1 MQNYKHSKTP
11 PSQPHY
17 EPFDICGECK
27 RNRQTAGVLSA
38 FALICFL
45 LISCG
50 EKRAIFTS
58 ADRRT
63 ADSIVSATNG
73 IDSLARLQKRLESE
87 GNRLGSIVALR
98 EWGSALRNESR
109 FEEALHAHSEGLRQA
124 EAIRDTLEWVKALNN
139 IGTDYRRMSMLD
151 VAQEYHYSAWKLS
164 EDCTDTTF
172 TARKNRVVS
181 LNGLGNIYMTLGN
194 YERADSVLRMALKG
208 ERELGSALGQAINYA
223 NLGAIFEHNGQIDSA
238 WVCYR
243 KSMALNTDAGSNLGI
258 SLCHTYFGSLYEKA
272 GQYKKATEE
281 YETAFQMMQASKD
294 EWHALNSLIAL
305 AGIHNATGDRAKTLD
320 CLGRA
325 KQVAEGIKSPQHL
338 EEIYTLYYKH
348 YKQSGDS
355 RSALRSYEQAVAMRD
370 SVLDMEKVNRIQ
382 NTSLNIERNRQ
393 EREKN
398 VMKLRLEHERT
409 MRYVG
414 FIVSGVVL
422 LTLGGLLAVV
432 LYTSRLRHRSHQAL
446 KKLSAMRESFFT
458 NITHEF
464 RTPLTMILGLS
475 HDLQSSDTEDVR
487 DKALTIER
495 QGHGLLTLINQLL
508 DISKLQSSV
517 GIADWRNGNITAYLT
532 MIVESW
538 RDYARSR
545 NIDLQFLAKDTVEM
559 DFVPDYVNKVV
570 NNLLS
575 NAFKFTPEYG
585 KVSVTM
591 RCESE
596 QLLIDVE
603 DTGQG
608 MTPETLAHV
617 FEPFYQGEGDAQSIG
632 TGVGLALVKQI
643 MDAVG
648 GTVTAE
654 STVGKGTMF
663 HLSMPIRNEAKQR
676 IAAAPETQTPLL
688 PETETPLADNE
699 GEDSQCRLLVIED
712 NHDIAAYI
720 GSQFSSR
727 YAVSYASN
735 GKDGLAKTL
744 DLMPDL
750 IITDLMMPGMD
761 GLEVC
766 RQVRSNEIIN
776 HIPVIVVT
784 ARITEEERISGLEA
798 GADAYLA
805 KPFNADE
812 LRTRVEKLLEG
823 RQLLR
828 RKYAQMMT
836 AHQDEEEEEATQR
849 RATDLRF
856 LAKVSD
862 AIYVQ
867 LNRGKDIQVS
877 QIASA
882 MCMSD
887 RQFYRKINALTGN
900 TPTVYIQ
907 RVKIKKAKG
916 ILDGDSQMSFSE
928 IAVRCGFNDYS
939 NFVRTFKNTYGVT
952 PTEYRRG
959 NAGKL

>member
-1 MQNYKHSKTP
+1 MPMGATASDIATLYTKFSNSSGNEHKQVALELQRKLLEEEYLEKEFFEDEKYKGQSEAAILMGVSVYFFYEDQYTKSEEAGLKALALLHGVENVLTSDTYSTLGCSAQRKGNLPDALDYIQKGLAIDTKLGDRERMGSDLNTITGIYLAMEDAKSAEKYILRAIQLQRAVDAGKPSARLGIELGMASEVYLKLKKYEQALKYAKEAYDTAVKMGDKIVAAVRQCQVAAVLFDLQRYDEAEKTLREALPVLTDSKKNN
-11 PSQPHY
+11 SLAICYAQLA
-17 EPFDICGECK
+17 DIMAVKNNDAKAEKYYRSALAICK
-27 RNRQTAGVLSA
+27 TIGNRYLERRCEKGLAAALRTTNPVEAFKHLERYSVLADSIFSEESA
-38 FALICFL
+38 RQSNIFNAKYKNEELEMKNAEIEATNRAFRIILVATIVGLFL
-45 LISCG
+45 LI
-50 EKRAIFTS
+50 T
-58 ADRRT
+58 
-63 ADSIVSATNG
+63 
-73 IDSLARLQKRLESE
+73 LA
-87 GNRLGSIVALR
+87 
-98 EWGSALRNESR
+98 
-109 FEEALHAHSEGLRQA
+109 
-124 EAIRDTLEWVKALNN
+124 
-139 IGTDYRRMSMLD
+139 
-151 VAQEYHYSAWKLS
+151 
-164 EDCTDTTF
+164 
-172 TARKNRVVS
+172 
-181 LNGLGNIYMTLGN
+181 
-194 YERADSVLRMALKG
+194 
-208 ERELGSALGQAINYA
+208 
-223 NLGAIFEHNGQIDSA
+223 
-238 WVCYR
+238 
-243 KSMALNTDAGSNLGI
+243 
-258 SLCHTYFGSLYEKA
+258 
-272 GQYKKATEE
+272 
-281 YETAFQMMQASKD
+281 
-294 EWHALNSLIAL
+294 IAL
-305 AGIHNATGDRAKTLD
+305 YVAFKHKSRAHEM
-320 CLGRA
+320 A
-325 KQVAEGIKSPQHL
+325 Q
-338 EEIYTLYYKH
+338 
-348 YKQSGDS
+348 
-355 RSALRSYEQAVAMRD
+355 
-370 SVLDMEKVNRIQ
+370 
-382 NTSLNIERNRQ
+382 
-393 EREKN
+393 
-398 VMKLRLEHERT
+398 RLEHART
-409 MRYVG
+409 
-414 FIVSGVVL
+414 
-422 LTLGGLLAVV
+422 
-432 LYTSRLRHRSHQAL
+432 
-446 KKLSAMRESFFT
+446 SFFT

-517 GIADWRNGNITAYLT
+517 GNADWRNGNITAYLT

-591 RCESE
+591 RCEGE

-617 FEPFYQGEGDAQSIG
+617 FEPFYQGEGDVQSIG

-676 IAAAPETQTPLL
+676 IAAALETQTPLL

-784 ARITEEERISGLEA
+784 ARITEKERISGLEA

-849 RATDLRF
+849 RAADLRF